1 MRSAEFHPLLRIRA
15 LMAGGMLVLAGC
27 AGLEARQTQTEPSAG
42 ELTRATLAA
51 EPDPAPAPEPSPA
64 RGALVGPDDPEIR
77 AALQAWKAGNPA
89 PIIRTEEFIQYPHGL
104 TEAIVTC
111 EPLRVCDIEL
121 EMGEEIQNLSLG
133 DSSRW
138 LATPAFSGG
147 QIPGTLTP
155 HVIVKPTEYGIA
167 TNAVITTTRRTYY
180 LGLVS
185 KQKKDPGHVRRIK
198 FYYPRDAL
206 DQANGA
212 FQARLA
218 ASRRDQETTVAR
230 LPRLSVEAL
239 NFGYEVTDGQGLPW
253 RPVRVFDD
261 GTHVYIQMPEAMRA
275 TEAPVLLVQARSG
288 EAALVNYRLRPPYY
302 VVDKLFETAVLI
314 VGVGQSQ
321 QRVTIRRAV
330 ASR

>member
-1 MRSAEFHPLLRIRA
+1 MRCRSGFPFLSGLSLLA
-15 LMAGGMLVLAGC
+15 AGMLFSSCSTVTP
-27 AGLEARQTQTEPSAG
+27 QS
-42 ELTRATLAA
+42 
-51 EPDPAPAPEPSPA
+51 DAPAGTFTPTALTAAAPAATPE
-64 RGALVGPDDPEIR
+64 ALPPRAELVPPDDPEIQ
-77 AALQAWKAGNPA
+77 AALQAYKAGNPA
-89 PIIRTEEFIQYPHGL
+89 PVIRNDEFIQYPHGL
-104 TEAIVTC
+104 SEAVLTC

-121 EMGEEIQNLSLG
+121 EMGEEIQNVSIG

-147 QIPGTLTP
+147 QSPGTVIP
-155 HVIVKPTEYGIA
+155 HVMVKPTEYAIT
-167 TNAVITTTRRTYY
+167 TNMVITTSRRTYY

-198 FYYPRDAL
+198 FYYPRDLL
-206 DQANGA
+206 DQANGTFRA
-212 FQARLA
+212 KAAAKAREEE
-218 ASRRDQETTVAR
+218 STVAR

-239 NFGYEVTDGQGLPW
+239 NFGYEVTEGQGLPW

-275 TEAPVLLVQARSG
+275 TEAPVLLVQARGG

-302 VVDKLFETAVLI
+302 VVDRLFETAVLI

>member
-1 MRSAEFHPLLRIRA
+1 MRFAGSRSLLFGLGLLGGGILLLSSCAALSAMNGQSDPPGGDLVPAA
-15 LMAGGMLVLAGC
+15 LAADPTP
-27 AGLEARQTQTEPSAG
+27 AAAPEAPPSRG
-42 ELTRATLAA
+42 ELI
-51 EPDPAPAPEPSPA
+51 
-64 RGALVGPDDPEIR
+64 GPDDPEIQ

-89 PIIRTEEFIQYPHGL
+89 PIIRTDEFIQYPYGL
-104 TEAIVTC
+104 TEAVLTC

-121 EMGEEIQNLSLG
+121 EMGEEIQNVSLG

-147 QIPGTLTP
+147 QAPGTLTP
-155 HVIVKPTEYGIA
+155 HVIVKPTEYGIT
-167 TNAVITTTRRTYY
+167 TNMVITTTRRTYY

-185 KQKKDPGHVRRIK
+185 KQKGDPGHVRRIK
-198 FYYPRDAL
+198 FYYPRDL
-206 DQANGA
+206 LEQANGTFRA
-212 FQARLA
+212 KAA
-218 ASRRDQETTVAR
+218 ASRHEKETTVAR

-239 NFGYEVTDGQGLPW
+239 NFGYEVTEGQGLPW

-275 TEAPVLLVQARSG
+275 SDAPVLLVQTRGG

-302 VVDKLFETAVLI
+302 VVDKLFEAAVLI

-321 QRVTIRRAV
+321 ERVTIRRA
-330 ASR
+330 AALR

>member
-1 MRSAEFHPLLRIRA
+1 MRCRSGFPFLSGLSLLGA
-15 LMAGGMLVLAGC
+15 GMLFSSCSTVTPQSDAPTGTFTP
-27 AGLEARQTQTEPSAG
+27 AA
-42 ELTRATLAA
+42 LTAA
-51 EPDPAPAPEPSPA
+51 APAATPE
-64 RGALVGPDDPEIR
+64 ALPPRAELVPPDDPEIQ
-77 AALQAWKAGNPA
+77 AALQAYKAGNPA
-89 PIIRTEEFIQYPHGL
+89 PVIRNDEFIQYPHGL
-104 TEAIVTC
+104 SEAVLTC

-121 EMGEEIQNLSLG
+121 EMGEEIQNVSIG

-155 HVIVKPTEYGIA
+155 HVMVKPTEYAIT
-167 TNAVITTTRRTYY
+167 TNMVITTSRRTYY

-198 FYYPRDAL
+198 FYYPRDL
-206 DQANGA
+206 LEQANGTFRA
-212 FQARLA
+212 KAAAKAREEE
-218 ASRRDQETTVAR
+218 STVAR

-239 NFGYEVTDGQGLPW
+239 NFSYEVTDGQALPW

-275 TEAPVLLVQARSG
+275 TEAPVLLVQARGG

-302 VVDKLFETAVLI
+302 VVDRLFETAVLI